1 MTINPNAPISEG
13 DPTIAL
19 KDLDFLREAEKF
31 KLEGGLKKRMLET
44 IKKDSDFF
52 AKNDIIDYSLL
63 VGIHYKSKHPSPTNG
78 SRINSEQSEF
88 SSPIHTHQN
97 MNHIN
102 HMYYSSYDRYS
113 NGSLVNQPPLYEIC
127 E

>member
-1 MTINPNAPISEG
+1 MNNVFNTHKKIDRRYDLKGSTQGRLTINAKDKIEEG

-19 KDLDFLREAEKF
+19 KDLDFMRENDKF
-31 KLEGGLKKRMLET
+31 KLEGSLKKRMLET

-78 SRINSEQSEF
+78 SRINSE
-88 SSPIHTHQN
+88 
-97 MNHIN
+97 
-102 HMYYSSYDRYS
+102 
-113 NGSLVNQPPLYEIC
+113 
-127 E
+127 